1 MERKQSWSI
10 LQLLLLI
17 YTLISMKTTLTLQGS
32 DYIISTSKDGW
43 YEVSGPDSF
52 KFKRDEKFCWHFS
65 KAIDAD
71 LKLLL
76 LVNIVT
82 RGTWGFVG

>member
-1 MERKQSWSI
+1 
-10 LQLLLLI
+10 
-17 YTLISMKTTLTLQGS
+17 MKTTLQLHGT
-32 DYIISTSKDGW
+32 DYFINKSTDGW

-65 KAIDAD
+65 KVIDAD

-76 LVNIVT
+76 LVNIIT
-82 RGTWGFVG
+82 RGTWGYAG

>member
-1 MERKQSWSI
+1 
-10 LQLLLLI
+10 
-17 YTLISMKTTLTLQGS
+17 MKTTLKLQGA
-32 DYIISTSKDGW
+32 DYFINKSTDGW

-65 KAIDAD
+65 KAIDAV

-76 LVNIVT
+76 LLNIIK